1 MEILYLI
8 TVLVIG
14 IVFGWVIKLLITKS
28 ETSRLE
34 ERNKLLE
41 NSNSETAIQLNAE
54 RDKVLKLNSELSSLK
69 SDYDNL
75 QEKLAEQKGEIEE
88 LQEKF
93 IKEFEN
99 LANKIFEEKSSKFTE
114 QNKINLD
121 QILKPLSEKIKDFE
135 KKVEE
140 TYDKESKER
149 FSLAKEIKGLQE
161 LNLQMSKDATNLTNA
176 LKGDSK
182 TMGNWGEVIL
192 ESILEKSGLVK
203 GREYFIQ
210 ESHVTDEGKRL
221 QPDVIIKLP
230 ENRNIIIDSKV
241 SLVAYDRYCST
252 EDEKEREIQLKSHIA
267 SIRNHIN
274 NLSKKI
280 YQNIYELESLDFV
293 IMFLPVEPAY
303 SLAAQNDWTLVNE
316 ATEKNI
322 VLISPSILLI
332 ALKTIASLWRRE
344 FQNRNALEIAKQSGD
359 LLDKFSAFVDDLIMV
374 GKNIKTTKD
383 NYDKAMNKL
392 VEGKGNLISRT
403 EKIRELGAKAT
414 KSLSPAILNRAQL
427 DDDNNE
433 IK

>member
-1 MEILYLI
+1 MEIIFLI
-8 TVLVIG
+8 IGLVIG
-14 IVFGWVIKLLITKS
+14 AFASWFIASFKFKGETNVI
-28 ETSRLE
+28 E
-34 ERNKLLE
+34 ERRK
-41 NSNSETAIQLNAE
+41 
-54 RDKVLKLNSELSSLK
+54 
-69 SDYDNL
+69 NL
-75 QEKLAEQKGEIEE
+75 QVKFDKQEEDIEN
-88 LQEKF
+88 LQNKF
-93 IKEFEN
+93 KDTFIN
-99 LANKIFEEKSSKFTE
+99 LANDIFDRKTKDFSTQSK
-114 QNKINLD
+114 NNLD
-121 QILKPLSEKIKDFE
+121 QILSPFNEKLKDLE

-203 GREYFIQ
+203 DREFFIQ
-210 ESHVTDEGKRL
+210 ESHLSDDGKRL
-221 QPDVIIKLP
+221 QPDVIVKLP

-241 SLVAYDRYCST
+241 SLVAYDRYCSI
-252 EDEKEREIQLKSHIA
+252 EDEKERANELKSHI
-267 SIRNHIN
+267 SSLRNHIN
-274 NLSKKI
+274 NLSAKNYQSI
-280 YQNIYELESLDFV
+280 YGLESLDFV
-293 IMFLPVEPAY
+293 IMFLPIEPAY

-344 FQNRNALEIAKQSGD
+344 FQNRNAFEIAKKSGA
-359 LLDKFSAFVDDLIMV
+359 LLDKFKLFVDDLISV
-374 GKNIKTTKD
+374 GNNLRTTKD

-392 VEGKGNLISRT
+392 VDGKGNLVSRT

-414 KSLSPAILNRAQL
+414 KSLPKNIIDRAL
-427 DDDNNE
+427 DEEGDS
-433 IK
+433 

>member
-1 MEILYLI
+1 MEIYYFI
-8 TVLVIG
+8 VGLVGIG
-14 IVFGWVIKLLITKS
+14 FGWVIKLLISKNES
-28 ETSRLE
+28 GRLE
-34 ERNKLLE
+34 ERNNLLQE
-41 NSNSETAIQLNAE
+41 KSDKTDNELNLE
-54 RDKVLKLNSELSSLK
+54 REKVLKLNSEISSLK
-69 SDYDNL
+69 ADYDNL

-99 LANKIFEEKSSKFTE
+99 LANKILEEKSSKFTE
-114 QNKINLD
+114 QNKANLD
-121 QILKPLSEKIKDFE
+121 QILKPLNEKIKDFE

-149 FSLAKEIKGLQE
+149 FSLAREIKGLQE

-203 GREYFIQ
+203 DREFFIQ
-210 ESHVTDEGKRL
+210 ESHVLEEGKRL
-221 QPDVIIKLP
+221 QPDVIVKLP

-241 SLVAYDRYCST
+241 SLVAYDRYCSI
-252 EDEKEREIQLKSHIA
+252 EDEKERAIELKSHIV

-274 NLSKKI
+274 NLSAKN
-280 YQNIYELESLDFV
+280 YQSIYELESLDFV
-293 IMFLPVEPAY
+293 IMFLPIEPAY

-322 VLISPSILLI
+322 VMISPSILLI

-344 FQNRNALEIAKQSGD
+344 FQNRNAFEIAKKSGA
-359 LLDKFSAFVDDLIMV
+359 LLDKFKLFVDDLISV
-374 GKNIKTTKD
+374 GNNLRTTKD

-392 VEGKGNLISRT
+392 VDGKGNLVSKT

-414 KSLSPAILNRAQL
+414 KSLPQNIIDRAM
-427 DDDNNE
+427 DEEGDN
-433 IK
+433 

>member
-1 MEILYLI
+1 MEIIYILTAL
-8 TVLVIG
+8 LIG
-14 IVFGWVIKLLITKS
+14 IIFGWVIKSLLSKS
-28 ETSRLE
+28 ESSRLE

-41 NSNSETAIQLNAE
+41 NSNNETDKNLNAE
-54 RDKVLKLNSELSSLK
+54 REKVLTLNSNLSSLQA
-69 SDYDNL
+69 DYNNL
-75 QEKLAEQKGEIEE
+75 QKKLAEQKGEIEE

-114 QNKINLD
+114 QNKANLD
-121 QILKPLSEKIKDFE
+121 QILKPLNEKIKDFE

-149 FSLAKEIKGLQE
+149 FSLAREIKGLQE

-203 GREYFIQ
+203 DREFFIQ
-210 ESHVTDEGKRL
+210 ESHVSDEGKRL
-221 QPDVIIKLP
+221 QPDVIVKLP

-241 SLVAYDRYCST
+241 SLVAYDRYCSI
-252 EDEKEREIQLKSHIA
+252 EDENERAIELKSHIA

-274 NLSKKI
+274 NLSAKN
-280 YQNIYELESLDFV
+280 YQTIYELESLDFV
-293 IMFLPVEPAY
+293 IMFLPIEPAF
-303 SLAAQNDWTLVNE
+303 SLAAQKEWALVNE

-344 FQNRNALEIAKQSGD
+344 FQNRNAFEIAKRSGA
-359 LLDKFSAFVDDLIMV
+359 LLDKFKLFVDDLISV
-374 GKNIKTTKD
+374 GNNLRTTKD

-392 VEGKGNLISRT
+392 VDGKGNLVSRT

-414 KSLSPAILNRAQL
+414 KSLPQNIIDRAI
-427 DDDNNE
+427 DEEGDN
-433 IK
+433 

>member
-1 MEILYLI
+1 MEILYILAG
-8 TVLVIG
+8 LVIG
-14 IVFGWVIKLLITKS
+14 VTFSWLIQRNKTAK
-28 ETSRLE
+28 LE
-34 ERNKLLE
+34 ERIRLTIEQNKENENLL
-41 NSNSETAIQLNAE
+41 IGE
-54 RDKVLKLNSELSSLK
+54 REKSYNLNSELSSLK
-69 SDYDNL
+69 ADYTNL
-75 QEKLAEQKGEIEE
+75 QEKLEENKKEVEQ

-93 IKEFEN
+93 INEFEN

-114 QNKINLD
+114 QNKANLD
-121 QILKPLSEKIKDFE
+121 QILKPLNEKIKDFE

-149 FSLAKEIKGLQE
+149 FSLAREIKGLQE
-161 LNLQMSKDATNLTNA
+161 LNQQMSKDATNLTNA

-192 ESILEKSGLVK
+192 ESILEKSGLAK
-203 GREYFIQ
+203 NREYFIQ

-221 QPDVIIKLP
+221 QPDVIVKLP

-241 SLVAYDRYCST
+241 SLVAYDRYCSI
-252 EDEKEREIQLKSHIA
+252 EDEKEKEVELKSHIV

-274 NLSKKI
+274 NLSAKN
-280 YQNIYELESLDFV
+280 YQTIYELESLDFV
-293 IMFLPVEPAY
+293 IMFLPIEPAY

-332 ALKTIASLWRRE
+332 ALKTISSLWRRE
-344 FQNRNALEIAKQSGD
+344 FQNRNAFEIAKKSGA
-359 LLDKFSAFVDDLIMV
+359 LLDKFKLLVDDLISV
-374 GKNIKTTKD
+374 GNNLRTTKD

-392 VEGKGNLISRT
+392 VDGKGNLIIKT

-414 KSLSPAILNRAQL
+414 KTLPQNIIDRAK
-427 DDDNNE
+427 DEEEDF
-433 IK
+433 

>member
-1 MEILYLI
+1 MEIIYLFI
-8 TVLVIG
+8 ALLIG
-14 IVFGWVIKLLITKS
+14 LLFGWIIKSLIDKNKS
-28 ETSRLE
+28 GRLE
-34 ERNKLLE
+34 ERNNLLQE
-41 NSNSETAIQLNAE
+41 KIDKTDNELNSERE
-54 RDKVLKLNSELSSLK
+54 KVLKLNSDFSSLK
-69 SDYDNL
+69 ADYDNL
-75 QEKLAEQKGEIEE
+75 QRKLAEQKGEIEE

-114 QNKINLD
+114 QNKANLD
-121 QILKPLSEKIKDFE
+121 QILKPLNEKIKDFE

-149 FSLAKEIKGLQE
+149 FSLAREIKGLQE

-176 LKGDSK
+176 LKGESK

-203 GREYFIQ
+203 DREFFIQ
-210 ESHVTDEGKRL
+210 ESHVSDEGKRL
-221 QPDVIIKLP
+221 QPDVIVKLP

-241 SLVAYDRYCST
+241 SLVAYERYCSI
-252 EDEKEREIQLKSHIA
+252 EDENERAIELKSHIA

-274 NLSKKI
+274 NLSAKN
-280 YQNIYELESLDFV
+280 YQTIYELESLDFV
-293 IMFLPVEPAY
+293 IMFLPIEPAF
-303 SLAAQNDWTLVNE
+303 SLAAQKEWALVNE

-344 FQNRNALEIAKQSGD
+344 FQNRNAFEIAKRSGA
-359 LLDKFSAFVDDLIMV
+359 LLDKFKLFVDDLISV
-374 GKNIKTTKD
+374 GNNLRTTKD

-392 VEGKGNLISRT
+392 VDGKGNLVSRT
-403 EKIRELGAKAT
+403 EKIRELGAKTT
-414 KSLSPAILNRAQL
+414 KSLPQNIIDRAI
-427 DDDNNE
+427 DEEGDN
-433 IK
+433 